1 MKTIHVYG
9 AGLSGLTAALCLAR
23 DGYRVKVFEREKR
36 LGGSPQFHPS
46 AHLTP
51 MSFDSLHRY
60 LGFPVADAFTPVSKF
75 TAFVGDQAHEL
86 APGPLHVVERGPREE
101 SLDTYLYQMALERE
115 VEFHFGS
122 PLTRETL
129 DQAPA
134 DSIISTGLH
143 KDMFDALGVPQ
154 VTFDYYI
161 YNGPTHLPASAYGY
175 WNDYTSDYGYVAVA
189 NGMMLA
195 LVFCRYGLK
204 ENARD
209 RFAQALKDTI
219 GVEVPQWLYY
229 RGSNPVQPT
238 FLRDRFILTG
248 NLAGMWEPAFCFG
261 IVGALFSGR
270 LAATA
275 VADRAAALKEFRRF
289 TRFHPI
295 MYKVPPLLARVS
307 WAARRPGLNF
317 LLEHPWLGAP
327 GAWLINRAIPG
338 YDGPNFIQK
347 KPA

>member
-1 MKTIHVYG
+1 MQTIHVYG

-23 DGYRVKVFEREKR
+23 DGYPVKVFEREKR

-60 LGFPVADAFTPVSKF
+60 LGFEVADAFTPVSKF
-75 TAFVGDQAHEL
+75 VAFVGNQAHEL

-101 SLDTYLYQMALERE
+101 SLDTYLYQLALERG
-115 VEFHFGS
+115 VEFKFNS
-122 PLTRETL
+122 PLTKETL
-129 DQAPA
+129 ASAP
-134 DSIISTGLH
+134 DNSIISTGLH
-143 KDMFDALGVPQ
+143 KDMFQALGVPE

-161 YNGPTHLPASAYGY
+161 YNGPTHLPASSYGY
-175 WNDYTSDYGYVAVA
+175 WDDYTSDYGYVAIT
-189 NGMMLA
+189 NGMMMA
-195 LVFCRYGLK
+195 LVFCRYGLA

-209 RFAQALKDTI
+209 RFASALKDTI
-219 GVEVPQWLYY
+219 GVEVPKWLYY

-261 IVGALFSGR
+261 IVGAMFSGR
-270 LAATA
+270 LAANA

-289 TRFHPI
+289 TRFHSI
-295 MYKVPPLLARVS
+295 MYKVPPLLAKIPWKLRQ
-307 WAARRPGLNF
+307 PGLKF
-317 LLEHPWLGAP
+317 LLNYPLLGAP

-347 KPA
+347 KKA